1 MSQACNTGPRIDK
14 SAPANINAWKR
25 TEFEVESGSAAL
37 ANSFQSALAAIA
49 AIELHTPGTVS
60 SHAESALAAT
70 KIAQK
75 HYQNVFDIEPE
86 RGLSQSHREA
96 IQRLDLTSCVRK
108 WAETGLVPNLE
119 TLAEDIKRAAAT
131 GKPSEL
137 LVVFTKRLGIV
148 EERLQALV
156 QTRPTQLEDLQWQ
169 VWMATS
175 ALTEALMAG
184 QMVAIVHRE
193 ADALTTAS

>member
-1 MSQACNTGPRIDK
+1 M
-14 SAPANINAWKR
+14 
-25 TEFEVESGSAAL
+25 
-37 ANSFQSALAAIA
+37 LAAVA
-49 AIELHTPGTVS
+49 AIELHTLGTVP
-60 SHAESALAAT
+60 SHAEAALAAT
-70 KIAQK
+70 KMAQK

-86 RGLSQSHREA
+86 RGLSQPHREA
-96 IQRLDLTSCVRK
+96 IQRLDLTSCVQK
-108 WAETGLVPNLE
+108 WVETGLVPNLE
-119 TLAEDIKRAAAT
+119 AAVEDIERAAAT

-156 QTRPTQLEDLQWQ
+156 KARPTRLEDLQWQ
-169 VWMATS
+169 VWTVTS
-175 ALTEALMAG
+175 ALTEALMVG